1 MIKYT
6 FVLPRYGAEILG
18 GAEQAARVL
27 AESIAA
33 RPGYSIEV
41 LTTCALDAGTFA
53 NAYAPG
59 TTTENGVVVHRFPC
73 TGRAADFDRRSQEIL
88 HSSREL
94 MQARSEEWV
103 SAQGPV
109 STELIDALAE
119 TDADLVAFHPYL
131 YHSTVAGIR
140 AVTDRPRVLHPAA
153 HDERPILLPVF
164 DEVFSAADGV
174 VFWSRQE
181 QAFAN
186 YRFAIGAT
194 PQMVLGIGVTPMPG
208 DVAAA
213 REAVG
218 LDDARYVVCL
228 GRVDTSKGTDLL
240 VGLFDEYK
248 RRFPGPEKLVMAG
261 PVRHL
266 PPAHR
271 DIIVTG
277 AVDDSTKWGLL
288 RGAEVLISPSPL
300 ESFSIVLLESWMS
313 GTPVLVNGA
322 CDTTREHV
330 IASNGGLWFS
340 AADEFAPA
348 LHRLIEDSTLRA
360 QCAKQGRT
368 YVESRYVQD
377 VLTTRYLAFCER
389 LRTGAHARTV
399 PLA

>member
-1 MIKYT
+1 MTKYT
-6 FVLPRYGAEILG
+6 FVLPRYGEEILG

-27 AESIAA
+27 AESIAS
-33 RPGYSIEV
+33 RPGCAMEI

-73 TGRAADFDRRSQEIL
+73 TGRAVDFDRRSQEIL

-94 MQARSEEWV
+94 MQARSAEWV
-103 SAQGPV
+103 AAQGPV
-109 STELIDALAE
+109 STQLIDALAD
-119 TDADLVAFHPYL
+119 TDADVLAFHPYL
-131 YHSTVAGIR
+131 YHPTVVGIR
-140 AVTDRPRVLHPAA
+140 AVTDRPRILHPAA

-164 DEVFSAADGV
+164 DEVFDAADGV

-194 PQMVLGIGVTPMPG
+194 PQMVLGIGVTPMLG
-208 DVAAA
+208 DVPAA
-213 REAVG
+213 RASVG
-218 LDDARYVVCL
+218 VGDAPYVLCL

-240 VGLFDEYK
+240 VGLFEEYK
-248 RRFPGPEKLVMAG
+248 RRYPGPEKLVMAG
-261 PVRHL
+261 PVRHQ
-266 PPAHR
+266 PPAHP
-271 DIIVTG
+271 DLIVTG
-277 AVDDSTKWGLL
+277 AVDDHTKWGLL
-288 RGAEVLISPSPL
+288 RGAEVMISPSPL

-330 IASNGGLWFS
+330 LASNGGLWFS
-340 AADEFAPA
+340 AADEFVPA
-348 LHRLIEDSTLRA
+348 LRRLLTDQTLRT
-360 QCAKQGRT
+360 QCSNQGRA

-389 LRTGAHARTV
+389 LRTGIITPTA
-399 PLA
+399 PIG